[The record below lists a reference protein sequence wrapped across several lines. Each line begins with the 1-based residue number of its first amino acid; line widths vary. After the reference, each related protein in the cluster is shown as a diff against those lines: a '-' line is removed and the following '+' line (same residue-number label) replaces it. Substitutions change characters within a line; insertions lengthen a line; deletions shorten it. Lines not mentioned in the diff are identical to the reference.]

1 MRVTDQMLF
10 ELASRYGGQARSRVE
25 RATAQAAS
33 GLRVAHPGDDP
44 SAAGL
49 IVESWI
55 AQARLEAIASTAG
68 RASDELTAADGA
80 LNGVS
85 NALVRA
91 RELAV
96 QLANPTYDAPQRAQ
110 AAGEV
115 DRLLEEVLA
124 RMNTQVGSRFLFGG
138 NRDGAAPFDA
148 AGGYLGDA
156 GVRQVEIAPG
166 VLSDAS
172 VRADVALKGVDP
184 TSGAVTGTDV
194 PATLQALAAALR
206 ANDAGAVRATL
217 TGLDQGLTQVG
228 AARAAVGDAQNAMD
242 TAVTAGRVARD
253 DERARAS
260 RLGEADIVEAATEL
274 SLAQRALEASL
285 TATAQG
291 FRLTLLDYL
300 T

>member
-10 ELASRYGGQARSRVE
+10 EMSSRYGGQARARVE

-33 GLRVAHPGDDP
+33 GMRVVHPGDDP
-44 SAAGL
+44 AAAGL
-49 IVESWI
+49 LVDSRV
-55 AQARLEAIASTAG
+55 AQARLDAIATAAG

-80 LNGVS
+80 LGSVN

-91 RELAV
+91 RELAM
-96 QLANPTYDAPQRAQ
+96 QLANPTYDASQRTQ

-115 DRLLEEVLA
+115 DQLLQQVVA
-124 RMNTQVGSRFLFGG
+124 QMNADVGGRYVFGG
-138 NRDGAAPFDA
+138 NRDGSAPFDA
-148 AGGYLGDA
+148 AGAYLGDA

-166 VLSDAS
+166 VLSAAS

-184 TSGAVTGTDV
+184 VTGTVTGTDV

-206 ANDAGAVRATL
+206 ANDVTGVRSSLGA
-217 TGLDQGLTQVG
+217 LDQGLSQLG

-242 TAVTAGRVARD
+242 TAVTASRAARD
-253 DERARAS
+253 DERARAA
-260 RLGEADIVEAATEL
+260 RLGEADIVESATEL

-300 T
+300 K

>member
-1 MRVTDQMLF
+1 MALQ
-10 ELASRYGGQARSRVE
+10 
-25 RATAQAAS
+25 
-33 GLRVAHPGDDP
+33 VADRGYV
-44 SAAGL
+44 L
-49 IVESWI
+49 
-55 AQARLEAIASTAG
+55 QT
-68 RASDELTAADGA
+68 GA
-80 LNGVS
+80 V
-85 NALVRA
+85 A
-91 RELAV
+91 
-96 QLANPTYDAPQRAQ
+96 
-110 AAGEV
+110 
-115 DRLLEEVLA
+115 
-124 RMNTQVGSRFLFGG
+124 
-138 NRDGAAPFDA
+138 
-148 AGGYLGDA
+148 
-156 GVRQVEIAPG
+156 
-166 VLSDAS
+166 LSDS
-172 VRADVALKGVDP
+172 
-184 TSGAVTGTDV
+184 
-194 PATLQALAAALR
+194 AAALR